1 MSFIFIFFHFTFLMN
16 LRVRSKKSLDFF
28 EIFSIPLKAASINL
42 RRFPDHFSEF
52 SKFVH
57 TEQHWKYTS
66 ILKICSC
73 GLGKLWVNNSYH
85 LPKFQFFG
93 NFHPSIS
100 ISTTA
105 FVIQAGKLF
114 LFIDMFTRLF
124 STSVLYNFLPCFN
137 KYILN
142 MILNIYIFNRTNS
155 QLLKKY
161 VGTP

>member
-1 MSFIFIFFHFTFLMN
+1 MCFIFIFFHFTFLMN
-16 LRVRSKKSLDFF
+16 SRVRSKKSLDFF
-28 EIFSIPLKAASINL
+28 EIFSIPLKAASINI
-42 RRFPDHFSEF
+42 RWFPDHFSEF

-124 STSVLYNFLPCFN
+124 LTSVLYNFLPCFN

-155 QLLKKY
+155 QLLKK
-161 VGTP
+161 